1 MGAGLSPGAS
11 SLAGAPS
18 PSKRWGGREGG
29 ELPGERPGKA
39 KGTDGGGRPCPLH
52 RSAVSHW
59 GLRSLS
65 RGATSALVGP
75 GTRAPAVLKRPL
87 RPGPLRLLTAP
98 HGRSP
103 FTSGPGRGP
112 RCFHDDAACVFPLER
127 SLTWPQVLRCA
138 ARPPPSLSGDGA
150 GARAPPLASLGF
162 GSRGAAPALPDEDTA
177 CVPMSGGVACPSRGD
192 RFSMAGASPR
202 PGSSPRLAAAWK
214 VRGEPWRARPLG
226 CWV

>member
-1 MGAGLSPGAS
+1 MMHSAHLDSWGQSRVGAGLSPGAS

-18 PSKRWGGREGG
+18 PSRRWGGREGG

-39 KGTDGGGRPCPLH
+39 EGTDGGGRPCPLH

-59 GLRSLS
+59 GLRSPS

-150 GARAPPLASLGF
+150 GARAPPSL
-162 GSRGAAPALPDEDTA
+162 PW
-177 CVPMSGGVACPSRGD
+177 
-192 RFSMAGASPR
+192 
-202 PGSSPRLAAAWK
+202 AAALEEQHPHCLTRTRH
-214 VRGEPWRARPLG
+214 VS
-226 CWV
+226 

>member
-1 MGAGLSPGAS
+1 MAAGGPVLFIALQCPTGAFAL
-11 SLAGAPS
+11 
-18 PSKRWGGREGG
+18 
-29 ELPGERPGKA
+29 RPG
-39 KGTDGGGRPCPLH
+39 
-52 RSAVSHW
+52 
-59 GLRSLS
+59 
-65 RGATSALVGP
+65 GATSALVGP

-150 GARAPPLASLGF
+150 GARAPPLASLGC

-214 VRGEPWRARPLG
+214 VRGEPRRAGRQAAG
-226 CWV
+226 CKGQGRDIYLNCLPVDTSDTGV